1 MPHGRRVKVF
11 PHRDIAVEA
20 MYPIFGGIFSVRQER
35 RQKRTRRDAP
45 LRPYVCP
52 WPHQRG
58 QTFPEPKIRSI
69 MFQMMQAIA
78 FMHKHG
84 FFHRDIKPENTLIK
98 VRNERTASRIDLRT
112 IQTRRPASAGQGPCS
127 LCCYRFLPR
136 NPSLP
141 CYKVDSL
148 IRV

>member
-1 MPHGRRVKVF
+1 MS

-20 MYPIFGGIFSVRQER
+20 MHPTFGTIYVAI
-35 RQKRTRRDAP
+35 RTCF
-45 LRPYVCP
+45 CP

-58 QTFPEPKIRSI
+58 QVFPEPKIRSI

-98 VRNERTASRIDLRT
+98 VRHERP
-112 IQTRRPASAGQGPCS
+112 RRSIAQNLKAMSWFVGRRSG
-127 LCCYRFLPR
+127 
-136 NPSLP
+136 
-141 CYKVDSL
+141 
-148 IRV
+148 